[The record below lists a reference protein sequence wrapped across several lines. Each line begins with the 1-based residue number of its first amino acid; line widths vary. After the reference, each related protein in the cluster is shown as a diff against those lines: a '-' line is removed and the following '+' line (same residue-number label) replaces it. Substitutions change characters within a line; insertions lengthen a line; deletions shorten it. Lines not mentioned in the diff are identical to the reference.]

1 MLEGCTPWPP
11 DTAGR
16 YRALGYW
23 RGENLSSLLRSWAR
37 RSGDRTALI
46 HRAQRLT
53 FAELDRRVDRL
64 AAGLHA
70 LGLRAGD
77 RAVLQ
82 LPNRPEFLIACFA
95 LLRLDA
101 KPVFALPAHRRHEIE
116 HLCTISQATAYVI
129 PAEDRGFRFTDLA
142 VDVLEACPAL
152 RHVIVADPV
161 PSDVR
166 SSAHGAVFH
175 AMADLDAEPVELPE
189 PDPSDVAFF
198 LLSGGTTALP
208 KLIPRTHDD
217 YAYQLRT
224 TAGINDLGPRDVY
237 LAALPLEF
245 NFTWGCPGVLGTLHA
260 GGTVVIADDPDPGD
274 CFELIEREGVTVTAL
289 VPTIAQLWMEAAQAE
304 EWSSPTL
311 RLVQIG
317 GAPLPEH
324 VAARVGPALGARLQ
338 QVFGM
343 AEGLLSFT
351 RADDPDEVVTAT
363 QGRPVSPGDELRIVG
378 DDDRDLPAGEVG
390 ELLVRGPYT
399 LRGYYRAEEHNARAF
414 TPDGFYRTGDL
425 ARLTEHGD
433 LVIEGRLKDVV
444 IRGGAKVSAPE
455 LEALLI
461 EHPAVARAAVVP
473 QPDAYL
479 GERIYAYIQANE
491 PAPTLAQLR
500 EALLERG
507 VAEYKLPDRLEIV
520 AALPLTGL
528 GKVDKKQLAKDAAAK
543 AGQRDH

>member
-1 MLEGCTPWPP
+1 MLDGCTPWP
-11 DTAGR
+11 AEAAAR
-16 YRALGYW
+16 YRTLGYW
-23 RGENLSSLLRSWAR
+23 RGENLSWLLRSWAR
-37 RSGDRTALI
+37 RSGDRTALV
-46 HRAQRLT
+46 HRSHRLT
-53 FAELDRRVDRL
+53 YAELDRRVDRL
-64 AAGLHA
+64 AGGLYG

-77 RAVLQ
+77 RVVLQ

-116 HLCTISQATAYVI
+116 HLCTVSQAVAYVI

-142 VDVLEACPAL
+142 SEMLEACPGL
-152 RHVIVADPV
+152 RHVIVADAV
-161 PSDVR
+161 PPETAAGTR
-166 SSAHGAVFH
+166 GAAFH
-175 AMADLDAEPVELPE
+175 AMADLDAEPVGLPE

-217 YAYQLRT
+217 YAYQIRT
-224 TAGINDLGPRDVY
+224 TARIDELVPDDVY

-245 NFTWGCPGVLGTLHA
+245 NFTWGCPGVLGTLDT

-274 CFELIEREGVTVTAL
+274 CFELVDREGVTVTAL

-304 EWSSPTL
+304 GWAGPTL

-317 GAPLPEH
+317 GAPLPSH
-324 VAARVGPALGARLQ
+324 VAARVSPVLGARLQ

-351 RADDPDEVVTAT
+351 RADDSDEVLTTT
-363 QGRPVSPGDELRIVG
+363 QGRPVSPGDEVRIV
-378 DDDRDLPAGEVG
+378 DENDHDVPAGHVG

-399 LRGYYRAEEHNARAF
+399 LRGYYQSEEHNARAF

-425 ARLTEHGD
+425 ARLTERGG
-433 LVIEGRLKDVV
+433 LVIEGRLKDVI
-444 IRGGAKVSAPE
+444 IRGGAKVSASE
-455 LEALLI
+455 VEALLL
-461 EHPAVARAAVVP
+461 EQPTVARAAVVP
-473 QPDAYL
+473 QPDTYL
-479 GERIYAYIQANE
+479 GERIYAYIQADGA
-491 PAPTLAQLR
+491 PPTLGRLR

-507 VAEYKLPDRLEIV
+507 VAEYKLPDRLEVV

-543 AGQRDH
+543 AGQHDR